1 MISFISAARAHF
13 KLRFAEWAVGLGLLA
28 WGVSLA
34 CAPGLFESSYLFNGM
49 LKLGSQTQW
58 MWIAIIVATLRLTF
72 LIINGTW
79 RRSAHLRAIGSG
91 LSALIWTAM
100 WGSYLSLGA
109 VIPALATLGILIAL
123 DIYSLWYA
131 TEDAAYSDVRTKE
144 ERFVREVKRRT
155 L

>member
-1 MISFISAARAHF
+1 
-13 KLRFAEWAVGLGLLA
+13 
-28 WGVSLA
+28 
-34 CAPGLFESSYLFNGM
+34 
-49 LKLGSQTQW
+49 
-58 MWIAIIVATLRLTF
+58 
-72 LIINGTW
+72 
-79 RRSAHLRAIGSG
+79 
-91 LSALIWTAM
+91 M